1 MLYVGSGL
9 QCFESLVNDMSAAPG
24 TERLRSEI
32 YPVLRTRGHEIELV
46 PVWDTLGATDT
57 LRSAYVNLLLVDLR
71 WCENFENRVAEIR
84 QLLKALD
91 HAEDVEQRYGFH
103 RIVSLAP

>member
-71 WCENFENRVAEIR
+71 WCENFDSSRRSITPKMSSSDMAST
-84 QLLKALD
+84 A
-91 HAEDVEQRYGFH
+91 
-103 RIVSLAP
+103 S